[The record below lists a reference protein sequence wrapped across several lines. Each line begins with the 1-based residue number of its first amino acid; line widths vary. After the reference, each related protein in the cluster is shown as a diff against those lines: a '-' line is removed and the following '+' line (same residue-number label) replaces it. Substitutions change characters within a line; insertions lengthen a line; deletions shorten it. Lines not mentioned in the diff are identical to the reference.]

1 MRDVVGLYSKPPEGA
16 LVLSVA
22 EKSQISGA
30 LDRTVAHSAIAAGDP
45 TIGTD

>member
-22 EKSQISGA
+22 EKSQIQA